1 VDTGREVPDEG
12 LVRRAMA
19 GNAEAFGDLYM
30 ACLDRVY
37 RYVLYRVGDVHLAED
52 LTETTFLRAWEA
64 HGRYKLGRV
73 PVLGWLYRIAH
84 NAVIDYFRSAHP
96 HEELSP
102 ALPAPGGDIETGIA
116 QQEEIRDLAKALRRL
131 DEVSQ
136 EVLSL
141 RFIAGLS
148 HREVAQ
154 LLGRSEEAVRVI
166 QFRAVRRMREL
177 MQGGQNNGK

>member
-1 VDTGREVPDEG
+1 MDTGREVPDD

-19 GNAEAFGDLYM
+19 GNAEAFGDLYI

-37 RYVLYRVGDVHLAED
+37 RYVFYRVGDARLAED
-52 LTETTFLRAWEA
+52 LTEITFLRAWEA
-64 HGRYKLGRV
+64 RRRYKPGKV

-84 NAVIDYFRSAHP
+84 NAVIDHFRSAHP
-96 HEELSP
+96 DAELSP
-102 ALPAPGGDIETGIA
+102 ALPASGGDIEAGIA
-116 QQEEIRDLAKALRRL
+116 EREEMHDVAMALRGL
-131 DEVSQ
+131 DEVCQ

-148 HREVAQ
+148 HAEVAQ

-166 QFRAVRRMREL
+166 QFRAVRRLREL
-177 MQGGQNNGK
+177 MRGGRNNGK

>member
-1 VDTGREVPDEG
+1 MDTGREVPDEA

-19 GNAEAFGDLYM
+19 GNAEAFGDLYI

-37 RYVLYRVGDVHLAED
+37 RYVFYRVGDAHLAED
-52 LTETTFLRAWEA
+52 MTETTFLRAWEA
-64 HGRYKLGRV
+64 HKRYKPGKV

-84 NAVIDYFRSAHP
+84 NAVIDHFRSVHP

-102 ALPAPGGDIETGIA
+102 ALPAPGGDIEAGIA
-116 QQEEIRDLAKALRRL
+116 EQEEIHDLAKTLRGL

-141 RFIAGLS
+141 RFLAGLS

-166 QFRAVRRMREL
+166 QFRAIRRLREL
-177 MQGGQNNGK
+177 MRGGQNNGK

>member
-1 VDTGREVPDEG
+1 MDTGREVPDEA

-19 GNAEAFGDLYM
+19 GNADAFGDLYI

-37 RYVLYRVGDVHLAED
+37 RYVFYRVGDVHVAED
-52 LTETTFLRAWEA
+52 LTETTFLRAWQA
-64 HGRYKLGRV
+64 RRQYKPGKV

-84 NAVIDYFRSAHP
+84 NAVIDHFRSTHP
-96 HEELSP
+96 HAELSP
-102 ALPAPGGDIETGIA
+102 ALPASGGDIEAGIA
-116 QQEEIRDLAKALRRL
+116 EQEEMHDLAKALRGL

-148 HREVAQ
+148 HSEVAQ
-154 LLGRSEEAVRVI
+154 LQGRSEGAVRVI
-166 QFRAVRRMREL
+166 QFRAVRRLKEL
-177 MQGGQNNGK
+177 MRGGQNNGK